1 MVTVRSAKLQSWNA
15 LTLSPNLPHWFFSD
29 PFMEKEQNHRVFVE
43 NKHALYSKV
52 TRIIN
57 STLALHKEYQLVKDI
72 RPSSPDKV
80 KMLN

>member
-1 MVTVRSAKLQSWNA
+1 MPCLCHQIFLTGFSLIHSWK
-15 LTLSPNLPHWFFSD
+15 
-29 PFMEKEQNHRVFVE
+29 KEQNHRVFVE